1 MIRAVFSLLLS
12 FVVAFVVG
20 WYAHSWIGSIYFHW
34 GKPRIIDGDTIS
46 LGRNIFDLEGI
57 EAPDPETP
65 AGAQAADYL
74 LFVTTGKFV
83 WCRHFGDI
91 EQGHLVSKC
100 YGGLQ
105 NLQERMVSE
114 GFARDC
120 PVASGGEYAVLE
132 ARTEQARR
140 GLWADGSM
148 PEVSLSCLPGDME
161 EEAVPLDEDDAEG
174 ADTEEPVVEELEPAE
189 ETVGENPADVQE
201 ESNTSDEADE
211 SNDIGTADEATPADE
226 EGTADLEEISSE
238 SLEVSSDPVDDTE
251 ATSPPA
257 AESEVGTFD
266 SPGADVFAPTDSAV
280 QELPIDLTPRAADP
294 PEETGGAAEPNGE
307 GEVTPTSEDPASN

>member
-12 FVVAFVVG
+12 FAVAFVVG

-46 LGRNIFDLEGI
+46 LGRNIFDLKGI

-65 AGAQAADYL
+65 AGVQAADYL

-120 PVASGGEYAVLE
+120 PLASGGEYAVLE
-132 ARTEQARR
+132 ARTKQARR

-148 PEVSLSCLPGDME
+148 PEVSLSCLPSDVDE
-161 EEAVPLDEDDAEG
+161 ENAPRDEDEAEG
-174 ADTEEPVVEELEPAE
+174 TDTEEPVVEELEPAE
-189 ETVGENPADVQE
+189 ATVGEIPAADAPE
-201 ESNTSDEADE
+201 ESNTSPESDESDE
-211 SNDIGTADEATPADE
+211 SNAMATDDEAIPADE
-226 EGTADLEEISSE
+226 EGTADTE
-238 SLEVSSDPVDDTE
+238 EVSSDPVDETE
-251 ATSPPA
+251 ATSPSA

-266 SPGADVFAPTDSAV
+266 SPGADVFVPADSAV
-280 QELPIDLTPRAADP
+280 EDLPNDLTPRAEDP
-294 PEETGGAAEPNGE
+294 PAQTNEEVEPNVEEDAAPAGD
-307 GEVTPTSEDPASN
+307 DPASE

>member
-20 WYAHSWIGSIYFHW
+20 WYAHSWIGSVYFHW
-34 GKPRIIDGDTIS
+34 GKPRIIDGDTIG

-65 AGAQAADYL
+65 AGVQAADYL

-120 PVASGGEYAVLE
+120 PVASGGKYAVLE

-148 PEVSLSCLPGDME
+148 PEVSLSCLPSDASEDVVPQNEDEAEEADTDGLGVEEVEPAEDAVDENPMVDVQEQSNATEETDATTADEGVIPLDE
-161 EEAVPLDEDDAEG
+161 EEA
-174 ADTEEPVVEELEPAE
+174 
-189 ETVGENPADVQE
+189 ADVE
-201 ESNTSDEADE
+201 DTASDADE
-211 SNDIGTADEATPADE
+211 TEVTPP
-226 EGTADLEEISSE
+226 SPS
-238 SLEVSSDPVDDTE
+238 SSDG
-251 ATSPPA
+251 
-257 AESEVGTFD
+257 EVGIFD
-266 SPGADVFAPTDSAV
+266 SPGADVFIPEEGESEEVSEETSP
-280 QELPIDLTPRAADP
+280 EAADVP
-294 PEETGGAAEPNGE
+294 AETGGDGDGGVEAET
-307 GEVTPTSEDPASN
+307 TPTSDDPGTE